1 MKRNMHYQPPK
12 KVNKQ
17 LDRQMTI
24 EVDNQKLNRLLAD
37 YQANTTTENL
47 NSLLNHMIT
56 CRILVPANLNEN
68 RQPVPCLIKNK
79 DDTRF
84 LPIYTDKGQIPTHLK
99 SQAVL
104 NVPYLAM
111 NRTALKGKE
120 LSGIVVNPFS
130 NNLVFKPVLLEKIAE
145 AEEKKEKIALT
156 TPQKTVKLT
165 EQQYLQLERH
175 QFEAS
180 FLPKQLYAEGQAF
193 MDTLMDE
200 KEEYIDRLFEES
212 FKEKRMYPYLPEDF
226 SVMTMNIS
234 DTFSVVRIDMPERD
248 PAVGLAQRIYCTWDA
263 DNRKAGCYLICIG
276 KEKGELMLVEVT
288 SELKA
293 VTHGTAPAV
302 GAELQAVI
310 DLAQAQPELTS

>member
-1 MKRNMHYQPPK
+1 MKRNMKYQPPR

-24 EVDNQKLNRLLAD
+24 EVDNRKLNRLLAD
-37 YQANTTTENL
+37 YQASATTENL
-47 NSLLNHMIT
+47 NALLNHLVT

-68 RQPVPCLIKNK
+68 RQPMPCLIKNK
-79 DDTRF
+79 DDTKF

-104 NVPYLAM
+104 NIPYPAM
-111 NRTALKGKE
+111 NRTALKGKDI
-120 LSGIVVNPFS
+120 SGIVVNPFS

-145 AEEKKEKIALT
+145 AEEKKEEIALT
-156 TPQKTVKLT
+156 APEKKTIKLT

-180 FLPKQLYAEGQAF
+180 YLPKLLYAQGQAF
-193 MDTLMDE
+193 MDTLMEE

-226 SVMTMNIS
+226 SVMIMNLS
-234 DTFSVVRIDMPERD
+234 ETFSVVRIDMPERD
-248 PAVGLAQRIYCTWDA
+248 MAVGLAQRVYCTWDA
-263 DNRKAGCYLICIG
+263 DKERAGCYLICVG
-276 KEKGELMLVEVT
+276 KEKGTLMLCEVT
-288 SELKA
+288 SDLKSM
-293 VTHGTAPAV
+293 THGEAPAV

-310 DLAQAQPELTS
+310 DLARKEPELS